1 MKFLYF
7 PGCSLDGTALEYN
20 RSTHSVMSALDVELF
35 EIKDWTCCGASAAE
49 VKSPLLSMV
58 LPARTLALAEAMD
71 ESDEILVPCS
81 SCYLN
86 LFKAAKKSKED
97 PALLERINS
106 VLKVQ
111 GLEFHNRI
119 KIRHLLDVVTTSIG
133 ADYIGSRVKS
143 PLSDLRVAPYYGCQC
158 IRPYAVFDDPED
170 PHSMEPIIKATG
182 AEVHSWHKGG
192 TCCGASHISTKPEIG
207 IELVTSI
214 LKEARE
220 ADVIVTVC
228 PMCQM
233 NLEANQSKISNRE
246 HEDLKTPILYLP
258 QLLGLAMQL
267 PMKELRLDLNLS
279 ITKKFRSKL
288 KKYAAAQY
296 PAAVAS

>member
-20 RSTHSVMSALDVELF
+20 RSTHAVMTALGVELF

-49 VKSPLLSMV
+49 VASPLLSMV

-86 LFKAAKKSKED
+86 LFKVAKKSRED
-97 PALLERINS
+97 PELLERINS

-111 GLEFHNRI
+111 GLQFNNRI

-133 ADYIGSRVKS
+133 ADIIGSKVPS
-143 PLSDLRVAPYYGCQC
+143 PLSDLTIAPYYGCQC

-170 PHSMEPIIKATG
+170 PHSMDPIIKATG
-182 AEVHSWHKGG
+182 AQVHHWHKGG
-192 TCCGASHISTKPEIG
+192 TCCGASHINTKPEIG

-214 LKEARE
+214 LKEAKE
-220 ADVIVTVC
+220 ADIIVTVC

-233 NLEANQSKISNRE
+233 NLEANQQKISNRE

-267 PMKELRLDLNLS
+267 SESELRLDLNLS
-279 ITKKFRSKL
+279 ITRKFRSELKL
-288 KKYAAAQY
+288 LQGAPPPTVAA
-296 PAAVAS
+296 S